1 MAGPFAQITSGPAT
15 STGKNTN
22 IGALIFDK
30 VSNIVE
36 SVGNAGLASA
46 QQTALYV
53 LTAQTA
59 LTAITTAQ
67 NFFSQLLAAS
77 VLNKLNRTLLISGQF
92 LYTSPGTT
100 TPTISISV
108 VLAGVTLCTITSA
121 AISATASTNAPGYFQ
136 FELTTVS
143 TGSAG
148 TIEAHGQ
155 FSLNIAGGA
164 PAAAIATYLDTNTAV
179 SSAINLGIANQL
191 QVQIA
196 ASAAITSAQ
205 LRQFTVEVVS

>member
-22 IGALIFDK
+22 IGSLIFDK
-30 VSNIVE
+30 ISNIVE
-36 SVGNAGLASA
+36 SVGNAGLAMA
-46 QQTALYV
+46 HQTALFV
-53 LTAQTA
+53 VAAQAA
-59 LTAITTAQ
+59 LTNITAAQ
-67 NFFSQLLAAS
+67 NFFSQTLVAS

-92 LYTSPGTT
+92 IYTSPGAT
-100 TPTISISV
+100 TPTISLSV
-108 VLAGVTLCTITSA
+108 VLGGVTLCTITSA

-136 FELTTVS
+136 FELTTAS
-143 TGSAG
+143 TGSTG

-155 FSLNIAGGA
+155 LSLNIAA
-164 PAAAIATYLDTNTAV
+164 ASPSAAIATYLDTNTAV
-179 SSAINLGIANQL
+179 SSAVNLGIANLL

-196 ASAAITSAQ
+196 ASSTITSAQ